1 MRVRV
6 ELSSGPL
13 IEFSDFCH
21 AIAQAICPAD
31 EQPLEGM
38 RCVVGR
44 RTRRSFTVRRL
55 PDGNGQPPAGE
66 FQVGPISD
74 GALFHSQS
82 ILEPWCPDGEGAME
96 FPVDP
101 SQDQVREAWLPF
113 ALSDSDRCWLEGVL
127 PQLPPL
133 RYPISDEEAA
143 AFLTAYRDLK
153 ERPEW
158 EPMLMTT
165 AEMERR
171 KDGQTAV
178 LARQREALQAEF
190 KRGSIVAVDSVYVPV
205 PVLTIGSFIPREQA
219 VAYLERCGLVPEG
232 NGAESDTQ
240 FAQQETELGCKATSA
255 VMPEVEQAQ
264 GDTGP
269 IHTTPKLTEKPVVS
283 KAGELRGSKIRGD
296 TSYLA
301 ESLPAAERRQIGK
314 VARLPRVMELTGLGR
329 SSIYNRMNPHS
340 PQYDPNFPRSFVLG
354 PKRGAATGWDE
365 EQVKA
370 WVARYAARDRA

>member
-82 ILEPWCPDGEGAME
+82 ILEPWCPDGEGAVE
-96 FPVDP
+96 SPVDA

-171 KDGQTAV
+171 RDGQAAV

-190 KRGSIVAVDSVYVPV
+190 KRGNIAAVDSMYVPV
-205 PVLTIGSFIPREQA
+205 PVLTTGSYIPREQA
-219 VAYLERCGLVPEG
+219 VAYLDRCGLVPEG
-232 NGAESDTQ
+232 NDAETEAQ
-240 FAQQETELGCKATSA
+240 FPRQETESGQKATSA
-255 VMPEVEQAQ
+255 AMPEVEQAQ
-264 GDTGP
+264 GDTEP
-269 IHTTPKLTEKPVVS
+269 LHTTPKLTEKPVVS
-283 KAGELRGSKIRGD
+283 KAGELREPKSRGGAG
-296 TSYLA
+296 YLA

-329 SSIYNRMNPHS
+329 SSIYNRMDS
-340 PQYDPNFPRSFVLG
+340 RSAQFDPSFPRSFPLG
-354 PKRGAATGWDE
+354 AQNGGAVGWDE

-370 WVARYAARDRA
+370 WVAKYAAND